1 MPNIFSKPTEVATLG
16 VAINCCYGGFS
27 LSDKAVEELRKRIG
41 DPKIERYSF
50 ESYNDVYTRHHPV
63 LIEVIKELGE
73 EANGPF
79 AKIEIDYIEEKYKD
93 HYSVKEYDGMEG
105 VSIRYHKYQMDRI
118 KEIIKTDLGDSQ
130 KVIMIKEL
138 VCPDLT
144 NHA

>member
-1 MPNIFSKPTEVATLG
+1 MPNIFSKPTEEATLG

-27 LSDKAVEELRKRIG
+27 LSVKAVEELRKRIG
-41 DPKIERYSF
+41 EPEIQSYSF
-50 ESYNDVYTRHHPV
+50 ESYNDKYTRHHPV

-105 VSIRYHKYQMDRI
+105 VSIRYHKYQMDKI
-118 KEIIKTDLGDSQ
+118 KEILKSDVDNDE
-130 KVIMIKEL
+130 KVRKITEVL
-138 VCPDLT
+138 
-144 NHA
+144 